1 MLDKNNEVFFGE
13 YCKTCKYKNYS
24 ETDCPCSEC
33 IAEPVNLYS
42 HKPIRWEGSDGVFSG
57 PPPRPDHAYQR
68 AVKYVPERRKDKE
81 KAIARLNI
89 DAEYTGNKVQ
99 SISDGITDDQYP
111 SATAVKK
118 ALESK
123 IDAPQ
128 VARVGEVLTVE
139 EVDADGKPKK
149 WKTQTVETKAPD
161 WDENEPTKSGYI
173 ENRTHY
179 KYSDEFLGEI
189 AFTATSK
196 KELIM
201 EDPNSTENHGVIDAI
216 GRTALTEHNTTK
228 IIIDGEVC
236 ISNAFFSRYV
246 TSLDGEFNYGAGGPA
261 GYQYPAV
268 VNNDGIVL
276 VPGKVYV
283 IQFYNVG
290 EYYKP
295 LSEKYL
301 PNTIFSQSNAP
312 VKFGSDDD
320 GNINYNSSVQG
331 DYTKA
336 SGSSSHAEG
345 SYTEAS
351 GSSSHAEGSYAKAS
365 GNSSHA
371 EGHYTEAK
379 AEHSHAEGIFTVAST
394 YSQQVSGRYNIPED
408 QYREKI
414 TKNKTIWIS
423 NYSTV
428 FYRSN
433 AWTFNTKTGKYSL
446 IDPEKCSFSE
456 VTTGMYY
463 IINNDNS
470 DISMYYLTSLKSASS
485 SSKTYN
491 CILYSVV
498 DQEREYGTYA
508 HIVGNGTSSELSN
521 AYTLDWEGNAWFAGD
536 VYVHSTSG
544 TNKDEGSVRLATEDL
559 LTSCVRLLIRSK
571 KNNDGTITYSTNFP
585 ALFVYYEIFK
595 GRPIDDGNS
604 IECCLLTPT
613 GNKNLTV
620 LNYTGMSVDQNS
632 DGNIVLTIRF
642 SSYVSDKQISA
653 EIKDTISGLG
663 TDDEKILSTVV
674 TVTENA
680 LVSCSITQ
688 ELTREQQ
695 ELAKRNIG
703 AGTLRKVYYWDAT
716 NDTPENP
723 NSVMRYAE
731 YGDTCICLN
740 QTMLPHGMV
749 GPVLVIY
756 GEISYGRRSAT
767 AFDGSN
773 ATWTF
778 SVNLSDHSYSTPIKK
793 SGIPTPTTA
802 QVGQIVKVKAVDA
815 DGKITETE
823 AVDMPSVSS
832 DYELVFQETVAEDAI
847 MYSRDT
853 DKDGNPFSLTDVMVI
868 IFTKPFAESTNS
880 NGRGL
885 GFLPTSRWGKDCV
898 SCNIGSSISSAN
910 TNSVGRYN
918 VVFVKVVN
926 GYQVVTRAYESQNTT
941 NVFGVLVRQTKAG
954 NEMFEFHNDATKLM
968 QIASPQGN
976 ITCVKIVGYT
986 NPLVSAGTIVA
997 LYKKKGT

>member
-42 HKPIRWEGSDGVFSG
+42 HKPIRWEGADGVFSG

-81 KAIARLNI
+81 KAIARQNI
-89 DAEYTGNKVQ
+89 DAEYAGNKVQ
-99 SISDGITDDQYP
+99 SISDSVTDDQYP

-123 IDAPQ
+123 IDSPQ
-128 VARVGEVLTVE
+128 VAQVGEVLTVE
-139 EVDADGKPKK
+139 EVGEDGKPKK
-149 WKTQTVETKAPD
+149 WKTQKVEKD
-161 WDENEPTKSGYI
+161 WNENDPTKPGYI
-173 ENRTHY
+173 KNRTHY

-336 SGSSSHAEG
+336 SGTGSHAEG
-345 SYTEAS
+345 HYTKAS

-365 GNSSHA
+365 GSSSHA
-371 EGHYTEAK
+371 EGNYTEAK
-379 AEHSHAEGIFTVAST
+379 ANYSHAEGNFTVAST

-414 TKNKTIWIS
+414 TPNRTIWIS
-423 NYSTV
+423 NQSTV

-446 IDPEKCSFSE
+446 TDPEKCSFSE
-456 VTTGMYY
+456 ITTGMYY
-463 IINNDNS
+463 IIGNDNS
-470 DISMYYLTSLKSASS
+470 NISMYYLTSLKSVSS
-485 SSKTYN
+485 GSKTYN
-491 CILYSVV
+491 CTLYSVV
-498 DQEREYGTYA
+498 NQEYEYGTYA

-544 TNKDEGSVRLATEDL
+544 TNKDDGSVRLATEDQ
-559 LTSCVRLLIRSK
+559 LTDCVRLSIRSK

-595 GRPIDDGNS
+595 GRPIDAGNS
-604 IECCLLTPT
+604 VECCLIPIESES
-613 GNKNLTV
+613 LTV
-620 LNYTGMSVDQNS
+620 LNYTGMSIDQNS
-632 DGNIVLTIRF
+632 DGNIVLAIRF
-642 SSYVSDKQISA
+642 SSYASGKQISA
-653 EIKDTISGLG
+653 EIKDTISGFG
-663 TDDEKILSTVV
+663 TDNENILSTVV
-674 TVTENA
+674 NVTENA
-680 LVSCSITQ
+680 LVSYSMIQ

-695 ELAKRNIG
+695 EIAKQNIG
-703 AGTLRKVYYWDAT
+703 AGTLRKVYYWDVT
-716 NDTPENP
+716 NDTLEAP
-723 NSVMRYAE
+723 NSVMRCAE

-740 QTMLPHGMV
+740 EAMLPHGMV

-756 GEISYGRRSAT
+756 GKISYGRRSAT

-773 ATWTF
+773 AAWTF
-778 SVNLSDHSYSTPIKK
+778 SVKLSDYSYSTPIKK
-793 SGIPTPTTA
+793 SGIPIPTTA

-823 AVDMPSVSS
+823 TVDMPTQKHLKWITVHSS
-832 DYELVFQETVAEDAI
+832 DLTEEKTEIVISTDSNGKTIASYNPIGLILVLSTPADSTQTDNNGAPWIYPSATHMDNTIRAI
-847 MYSRDT
+847 GTIAGWKTIARD
-853 DKDGNPFSLTDVMVI
+853 N
-868 IFTKPFAESTNS
+868 IFTFI
-880 NGRGL
+880 G
-885 GFLPTSRWGKDCV
+885 
-898 SCNIGSSISSAN
+898 GSSAMSC
-910 TNSVGRYN
+910 
-918 VVFVKVVN
+918 
-926 GYQVVTRAYESQNTT
+926 
-941 NVFGVLVRQTKAG
+941 AG
-954 NEMFEFHNDATKLM
+954 NVNAQLATYKIDGYSLD
-968 QIASPQGN
+968 G
-976 ITCVKIVGYT
+976 VKAFLNGTSNHFPIGT
-986 NPLVSAGTIVA
+986 HIEVSI
-997 LYKKKGT
+997 LCESN

>member
-42 HKPIRWEGSDGVFSG
+42 HKPIRWEGADGVFSG

-81 KAIARLNI
+81 KAIARQNI

-99 SISDGITDDQYP
+99 SIDGEVTDDQYP

-118 ALESK
+118 VLDNK

-128 VARVGEVLTVE
+128 VAQVGEVLTVE

-149 WKTQTVETKAPD
+149 WKTQKVETEPQD
-161 WDENEPTKSGYI
+161 WNENDPTKPGYI
-173 ENRTHY
+173 KNRTHY

-261 GYQYPAV
+261 GYSYPAI
-268 VNNDGIVL
+268 VNNDNIAL
-276 VPGKVYV
+276 VPGHVYA

-295 LSEKYL
+295 LSEKYF

-351 GSSSHAEGSYAKAS
+351 GIGSHAEG
-365 GNSSHA
+365 N
-371 EGHYTEAK
+371 YTEAK
-379 AEHSHAEGIFTVAST
+379 AGRSHAEGNFTVAST
-394 YSQQVSGRYNIPED
+394 YGQQVSGRYNIPED
-408 QYREKI
+408 RYRKKI
-414 TKNKTIWIS
+414 TPNRTIWIS

-463 IINNDNS
+463 IIGNENS
-470 DISMYYLTSLKSASS
+470 NTSMYYLTSLKSESS
-485 SSKTYN
+485 GSKTYN
-491 CILYSVV
+491 CTLYGVV
-498 DQEREYGTYA
+498 DQEYEYGTYA

-544 TNKDEGSVRLATEDL
+544 TNKDDGSVRLVTEDL

-571 KNNDGTITYSTNFP
+571 KNNDGTITYFANFP

-595 GRPIDDGNS
+595 GLPIDAGNS
-604 IECCLLTPT
+604 VECCLIPIESES
-613 GNKNLTV
+613 LTV
-620 LNYTGMSVDQNS
+620 LNYTGMSIDQNS
-632 DGNIVLTIRF
+632 DGNIVLAIRF
-642 SSYVSDKQISA
+642 SSYVSGKQISA
-653 EIKDTISGLG
+653 EIKDTISGFG
-663 TDDEKILSTVV
+663 TDNEERLSTVV
-674 TVTENA
+674 TVTENT
-680 LVSCSITQ
+680 LVSCSMIQ

-695 ELAKRNIG
+695 ELAKQNIG
-703 AGTLRKVYYWDAT
+703 AGTLRKVYYWDVT
-716 NDTPENP
+716 NDTPEAP
-723 NSVMRYAE
+723 NSVMHCAE

-740 QTMLPHGMV
+740 ETMLPHGMV

-756 GEISYGRRSAT
+756 GEISYGRRRAT

-815 DGKITETE
+815 DGKVTETE
-823 AVDMPSVSS
+823 TVDMPTQKHLKWITVHSS
-832 DYELVFQETVAEDAI
+832 DLTEEKTEIVISTDSNSKTIASYNPIGLTLVLSTPADSTQ
-847 MYSRDT
+847 T
-853 DKDGNPFSLTDVMVI
+853 DN
-868 IFTKPFAESTNS
+868 
-880 NGRGL
+880 NGAPWIYPSATHMDNTIR
-885 GFLPTSRWGKDCV
+885 V
-898 SCNIGSSISSAN
+898 IGSIAGWKTTARDNVFTFIGGSSAM
-910 TNSVGRYN
+910 SCVGN
-918 VVFVKVVN
+918 VNMQLATYKIDGYSLDGVKAFLN
-926 GYQVVTRAYESQNTT
+926 GTSNHFPIGTHIEVSILCESN
-941 NVFGVLVRQTKAG
+941 
-954 NEMFEFHNDATKLM
+954 
-968 QIASPQGN
+968 
-976 ITCVKIVGYT
+976 
-986 NPLVSAGTIVA
+986 
-997 LYKKKGT
+997 

>member
-24 ETDCPCSEC
+24 ETDSPCAEC

-42 HKPIRWEGSDGVFSG
+42 HKPIRWEGADGVFSG

-81 KAIARLNI
+81 KAIARQNI
-89 DAEYTGNKVQ
+89 DAEYAGNKVQ
-99 SISDGITDDQYP
+99 SINGEVTDDQYP

-118 ALESK
+118 VLESK

-128 VARVGEVLTVE
+128 VAQVGEVLTVE
-139 EVDADGKPKK
+139 EVDADGNPKK
-149 WKTQTVETKAPD
+149 WKTQKVEKD
-161 WDENEPTKSGYI
+161 WNENDPTKPGYI

-179 KYSDEFLGEI
+179 FKVTKTEI
-189 AFTATSK
+189 GSILFKATSSSA
-196 KELIM
+196 LVM
-201 EDPNSTENHGVIDAI
+201 ENPEDTKLVRAGITKVANEHSNIVEAIVDGNPYKFYVETTMGVTTLMGVDDDSTGWAYD
-216 GRTALTEHNTTK
+216 
-228 IIIDGEVC
+228 
-236 ISNAFFSRYV
+236 
-246 TSLDGEFNYGAGGPA
+246 GPA
-261 GYQYPAV
+261 GMNQQFEIGENVSLV
-268 VNNDGIVL
+268 VGN
-276 VPGKVYV
+276 K
-283 IQFYNVG
+283 YNVMFYWRN
-290 EYYKP
+290 EFCKTLDEMYFPK
-295 LSEKYL
+295 
-301 PNTIFSQSNAP
+301 TIFTQNNSP
-312 VKFGSDDD
+312 VKFGTNKYGDIIGST
-320 GNINYNSSVQG
+320 IQG
-331 DYTKA
+331 LGTVA
-336 SGSSSHAEG
+336 QGSYSHAEG
-345 SYTEAS
+345 VYTNAL
-351 GSSSHAEGSYAKAS
+351 GDYSHAEGQNTKAQKS
-365 GNSSHA
+365 FSHA
-371 EGHYTEAK
+371 EGFMTTANGESAH
-379 AEHSHAEGIFTVAST
+379 AEGSSTQANHRNAHAEGDHTIASGECSHAEGYNTIASGKE
-394 YSQQVSGRYNIPED
+394 QHAQGKYNIED
-408 QYREKI
+408 
-414 TKNKTIWIS
+414 
-423 NYSTV
+423 TV
-428 FYRSN
+428 S
-433 AWTFNTKTGKYSL
+433 
-446 IDPEKCSFSE
+446 
-456 VTTGMYY
+456 
-463 IINNDNS
+463 
-470 DISMYYLTSLKSASS
+470 
-485 SSKTYN
+485 
-491 CILYSVV
+491 
-498 DQEREYGTYA
+498 A
-508 HIVGNGTSSELSN
+508 HIVGNGEYRKRSN

-559 LTSCVRLLIRSK
+559 LTSCVRLLIRPK
-571 KNNDGTITYSTNFP
+571 KNNDGTITYSTNFT
-585 ALFVYYEIFK
+585 ALFVFYEIF
-595 GRPIDDGNS
+595 GGSPIDAGNS

-613 GNKNLTV
+613 GNENLTV

-740 QTMLPHGMV
+740 QAMLPHGMV

-778 SVNLSDHSYSTPIKK
+778 SVNLSDYSYSTPIKK
-793 SGIPTPTTA
+793 SGIPTPTSA

-815 DGKITETE
+815 DGKVTETE
-823 AVDMPSVSS
+823 AVDMPTVSN
-832 DYELVFQETVAEDAI
+832 DYELVFQETVAEDVRT
-847 MYSRDT
+847 YSRDT

-880 NGRGL
+880 AGRAL

-898 SCNIGSSISSAN
+898 SCDIGNSISSAN

-926 GYQVVTRAYESQNTT
+926 GYQVVTRAYKSQNET
-941 NVFGVLVRQTKAG
+941 NVFGSLMRQTAAN
-954 NEMFEFHNDATKLM
+954 NEMFAFHSDATKLM

>member
-42 HKPIRWEGSDGVFSG
+42 HKPIRWEGADGVFSG

-81 KAIARLNI
+81 KAIARQNI

-99 SISDGITDDQYP
+99 SIDGEVTDDQYP

-118 ALESK
+118 ALDDK

-128 VARVGEVLTVE
+128 VAQVGEVLTVE

-149 WKTQTVETKAPD
+149 WKTQKVEKDWNENDPTKPGYVKNRPFYVVQKEEILGNTVEDYYNACVAAEGTTAAEIIRCIVID
-161 WDENEPTKSGYI
+161 GVRYENVKPLYSSSTIEYSIGGYTLKVDRRYGGI
-173 ENRTHY
+173 SLNPVADYYFIKITEEWQKLNY
-179 KYSDEFLGEI
+179 KFL
-189 AFTATSK
+189 
-196 KELIM
+196 
-201 EDPNSTENHGVIDAI
+201 PNSNLVNGNARGSMRSIVSTEESDDYQLGDYSIDFSAFGKVFSSYSVLFGMWNEIRGTCSMACGNGNSVEGMESFACGRNNSCTGPYSFCCGSNNTANGVSSVACGTLNESLGRSALAI
-216 GRTALTEHNTTK
+216 GENNSVLHDYSVALGYRLIT
-228 IIIDGEVC
+228 G
-236 ISNAFFSRYV
+236 NAFQTV
-246 TSLDGEFNYGAGGPA
+246 
-261 GYQYPAV
+261 
-268 VNNDGIVL
+268 I
-276 VPGKVYV
+276 GKC
-283 IQFYNVG
+283 NV
-290 EYYKP
+290 ED
-295 LSEKYL
+295 S
-301 PNTIFSQSNAP
+301 
-312 VKFGSDDD
+312 
-320 GNINYNSSVQG
+320 
-331 DYTKA
+331 KA
-336 SGSSSHAEG
+336 L
-345 SYTEAS
+345 
-351 GSSSHAEGSYAKAS
+351 
-365 GNSSHA
+365 
-371 EGHYTEAK
+371 
-379 AEHSHAEGIFTVAST
+379 F
-394 YSQQVSGRYNIPED
+394 
-408 QYREKI
+408 
-414 TKNKTIWIS
+414 
-423 NYSTV
+423 
-428 FYRSN
+428 
-433 AWTFNTKTGKYSL
+433 
-446 IDPEKCSFSE
+446 
-456 VTTGMYY
+456 
-463 IINNDNS
+463 
-470 DISMYYLTSLKSASS
+470 
-485 SSKTYN
+485 
-491 CILYSVV
+491 
-498 DQEREYGTYA
+498 
-508 HIVGNGTSSELSN
+508 IVGNGYTRSN
-521 AYTLDWEGNAWFAGD
+521 GSVITKYGKNAMSVSVTGDAWFAGD

-559 LTSCVRLLIRSK
+559 LTSCVRLLIRPK
-571 KNNDGTITYSTNFP
+571 KNNDGTITYSSNLT

-595 GRPIDDGNS
+595 ERPFDAGNS
-604 IECCLLTPT
+604 IECCLTSIE
-613 GNKNLTV
+613 NENLTV
-620 LNYTGMSVDQNS
+620 LNYTGMFIDQNS
-632 DGNIVLTIRF
+632 DGNIVLTIKF
-642 SSYVSDKQISA
+642 SSYASGKQISA
-653 EIKDTISGLG
+653 EIKDTISGFG

-680 LVSCSITQ
+680 LVSCSMIQ

-695 ELAKRNIG
+695 ELAKQNIG
-703 AGTLRKVYYWDAT
+703 AGTLRKVYYWDFT
-716 NDTPENP
+716 NDTLEDP
-723 NSVMRYAE
+723 NSVMGCAE

-740 QTMLPHGMV
+740 QATLPHGMV

-793 SGIPTPTTA
+793 SGIPTPTSA

-832 DYELVFQETVAEDAI
+832 DYELVFQETVAEDVI

-880 NGRGL
+880 AGRGL

-898 SCNIGSSISSAN
+898 SCDIGSSISSAN

-926 GYQVVTRAYESQNTT
+926 GYQVVTRAYKSQNET
-941 NVFGVLVRQTKAG
+941 NVFGTLMRQTAAN
-954 NEMFEFHNDATKLM
+954 NEMFSFHNDASKLM

>member
-24 ETDCPCSEC
+24 ETDSPCAEC

-42 HKPIRWEGSDGVFSG
+42 HKPIRWEGADGVFSG

-81 KAIARLNI
+81 KAIARQNI
-89 DAEYTGNKVQ
+89 DAEYAGNKVQ
-99 SISDGITDDQYP
+99 SISDSVTDDQYP

-123 IDAPQ
+123 IYAPQ
-128 VARVGEVLTVE
+128 VAQVDEVLTVE

-149 WKTQTVETKAPD
+149 WKTAAV
-161 WDENEPTKSGYI
+161 
-173 ENRTHY
+173 
-179 KYSDEFLGEI
+179 
-189 AFTATSK
+189 
-196 KELIM
+196 
-201 EDPNSTENHGVIDAI
+201 DPKFIKDMYYEGFDAI
-216 GRTALTEHNTTK
+216 DTWIHDPDNQHISENNITLSAGEQCTVRIGDDEYKVVAKNQQTGRYDYSMVLGTW
-228 IIIDGEVC
+228 D
-236 ISNAFFSRYV
+236 FSSVPFYF
-246 TSLDGEFNYGAGGPA
+246 TIASEYGAEVAFGKLYTRLSDSVTA
-261 GYQYPAV
+261 GTRISLEKNFAHT
-268 VNNDGIVL
+268 I
-276 VPGKVYV
+276 K
-283 IQFYNVG
+283 
-290 EYYKP
+290 
-295 LSEKYL
+295 EKYF
-301 PNTIFSQSNAP
+301 PETIFTQENAP
-312 VKFGSDDD
+312 VRFGD
-320 GNINYNSSVQG
+320 ILKNSAVQG
-331 DYTKA
+331 KETVASGQASHAEGYQTTASGDNSHAEGYGTKA
-336 SGSSSHAEG
+336 SGFAAHAEG
-345 SYTEAS
+345 AHTVAS
-351 GSSSHAEGSYAKAS
+351 NIY
-365 GNSSHA
+365 
-371 EGHYTEAK
+371 
-379 AEHSHAEGIFTVAST
+379 SHAEGIDTKATGPYSHAEGESTVASST
-394 YSQQVSGRYNIPED
+394 DQHVQGRRNIKDE
-408 QYREKI
+408 
-414 TKNKTIWIS
+414 
-423 NYSTV
+423 
-428 FYRSN
+428 
-433 AWTFNTKTGKYSL
+433 
-446 IDPEKCSFSE
+446 
-456 VTTGMYY
+456 
-463 IINNDNS
+463 ND
-470 DISMYYLTSLKSASS
+470 K
-485 SSKTYN
+485 
-491 CILYSVV
+491 
-498 DQEREYGTYA
+498 YA
-508 HIVGNGTSSELSN
+508 HIVGNGNSTKASN

-544 TNKDEGSVRLATEDL
+544 TNKDDGSVRLVTEDQ

-585 ALFVYYEIFK
+585 ALFVFYEIFG

-604 IECCLLTPT
+604 IECCLTSIE
-613 GNKNLTV
+613 NENLTV
-620 LNYTGMSVDQNS
+620 LNYTGMSIDQNS

-680 LVSCSITQ
+680 LVSCSMIQ

-695 ELAKRNIG
+695 ELAKQNIG

-793 SGIPTPTTA
+793 SGIPTPTSA

-815 DGKITETE
+815 DGKVTETE
-823 AVDMPSVSS
+823 AVDMPTVSN

-880 NGRGL
+880 AGRAL
-885 GFLPTSRWGKDCV
+885 GFLPTSRWGHDTV
-898 SCNIGSSISSAN
+898 SCDIGNSISSAN

-926 GYQVVTRAYESQNTT
+926 GYQVVTRAYKSQNET
-941 NVFGVLVRQTKAG
+941 NVFGVLMRQTAAN
-954 NEMFEFHNDATKLM
+954 NEMFSFHNDASKLM